1 MLAGTEFGWQLV
13 GSKYWFFAQGF
24 LYKAVLIRP
33 FSTLILASRNGI
45 LEAGSQVHVS
55 GGGGEEGVG
64 GSEIFLVCCMVNLM
78 LGWMVL
84 I

>member
-45 LEAGSQVHVS
+45 LEAGSHVHVS
-55 GGGGEEGVG
+55 GGGGEEEDR
-64 GSEIFLVCCMVNLM
+64 SEIFFVCCMVNLM